1 MKVYHF
7 EEVSSTNDLARE
19 EQFAHGDL
27 LWAER
32 QTAGRGQRGHTWLS
46 EEEVNLT
53 FSLVVEPRFLP
64 AKEQFLLSAATAVAL
79 CDCLT
84 RYGIEARI
92 KWTNDIYVEDRK
104 IVGILIEHFYAGA
117 TLRRTVIGIGLNVNQ
132 EQFDHSLPNPTSML
146 LEGEKRYDREEVLR
160 TFYACFM
167 ARYRQVEQGDAE
179 AVLGE
184 YHRLIY
190 RLGEEQLFRL
200 PNGEELTAT
209 IEGIESDGALRLLHA
224 GGKRHS
230 YHFKEIEFVIKNKKK
245 DRDGQF

>member
-1 MKVYHF
+1 MKIYHF
-7 EEVSSTNDLARE
+7 DTVSSTNDLARE
-19 EQFAHGDL
+19 EQFVHGDL

-104 IVGILIEHFYAGA
+104 LVGILIEHFYAGA
-117 TLRRTVIGIGLNVNQ
+117 NLRKTLIGIGINVNQ
-132 EQFDHSLPNPTSML
+132 TEFDPSLPNPTSML

-160 TFYACFM
+160 TFYDCFM
-167 ARYRQVEQGDAE
+167 ARYAQVEQGDGE

-190 RLGEEQLFRL
+190 RLGREHRFRL
-200 PNGEELTAT
+200 PEGEELTAT
-209 IEGIESDGALRLLHA
+209 IEGIESDGALRLRHED
-224 GGKRHS
+224 GKSHS
-230 YHFKEIEFVIKNKKK
+230 YHFKEIEFVIKS
-245 DRDGQF
+245 

>member
-1 MKVYHF
+1 VKIYHF
-7 EEVSSTNDLARE
+7 DTVSSTNDLARE
-19 EQFAHGDL
+19 ERFVHGDV

-64 AKEQFLLSAATAVAL
+64 AKEQFLVSAATAVAL

-132 EQFDHSLPNPTSML
+132 ERFDPSLPNPTSML

-160 TFYACFM
+160 TFYDCFI
-167 ARYRQVEQGDAE
+167 ARYAQVEQGDGE
-179 AVLGE
+179 AILQA
-184 YHRLIY
+184 YRALIY
-190 RLGEEQLFRL
+190 RLGREQRFRL
-200 PNGEELTAT
+200 PEGEELTAT
-209 IEGIESDGALRLLHA
+209 IEGIESDGALRLRHED
-224 GGKRHS
+224 GKSHS
-230 YHFKEIEFVIKNKKK
+230 YHFKEIEFVIKS
-245 DRDGQF
+245 

>member
-7 EEVSSTNDLARE
+7 EEVTSTNDLARE

-46 EEEVNLT
+46 VAGENLT
-53 FSLVVEPRFLP
+53 FTLVVEPQFLP
-64 AKEQFLLSAATAVAL
+64 ARDQFFLSACSALAL
-79 CDCLT
+79 CDCFT
-84 RYGIEARI
+84 HFGIESRI

-104 IVGILIEHFYAGA
+104 LVGILIEHFYAGA
-117 TLRRTVIGIGLNVNQ
+117 NLRKTLIGIGINVNQ
-132 EQFDHSLPNPTSML
+132 TEFDPSLPNPTSML

-224 GGKRHS
+224 WGKRHS

>member
-7 EEVSSTNDLARE
+7 EEVTSTNDLARE

-79 CDCLT
+79 CDCLA

-132 EQFDHSLPNPTSML
+132 QRFDPSLPNPTSML

-160 TFYACFM
+160 TFYDCFM
-167 ARYRQVEQGDAE
+167 ARYAQVEQGDGE
-179 AVLGE
+179 AILQA
-184 YHRLIY
+184 YRTLIY
-190 RLGEEQLFRL
+190 RLGREQRFRL
-200 PNGEELTAT
+200 PEGEELTAT
-209 IEGIESDGALRLLHA
+209 IEGIESDGALRLRHED
-224 GGKRHS
+224 GKSHS
-230 YHFKEIEFVIKNKKK
+230 YHFKEIEFVIKS
-245 DRDGQF
+245 

>member
-1 MKVYHF
+1 MKIYHF
-7 EEVSSTNDLARE
+7 DTVSSTNDLARE
-19 EQFAHGDL
+19 EQFVHGDV

-132 EQFDHSLPNPTSML
+132 QRFDPSLPNPTSML

-160 TFYACFM
+160 TFYDCFM
-167 ARYRQVEQGDAE
+167 ARYAQVEQGDAE
-179 AVLGE
+179 AILQA
-184 YHRLIY
+184 YRALIY
-190 RLGEEQLFRL
+190 RLEREQRFRF

-230 YHFKEIEFVIKNKKK
+230 YHFKEIEFVIKS
-245 DRDGQF
+245 

>member
-1 MKVYHF
+1 MKIYHF
-7 EEVSSTNDLARE
+7 DTVSSTNDLARE
-19 EQFAHGDL
+19 EQFVHGDV

-132 EQFDHSLPNPTSML
+132 QRFDPSLPNPTSML

-160 TFYACFM
+160 TFYDCFM
-167 ARYRQVEQGDAE
+167 ARYAQVEQGDGE
-179 AVLGE
+179 AILQA
-184 YHRLIY
+184 YRALIY
-190 RLGEEQLFRL
+190 RLGREQRFRL
-200 PNGEELTAT
+200 PEGEELTAT
-209 IEGIESDGALRLLHA
+209 IEGIESDGALRLRHED
-224 GGKRHS
+224 GKSHS
-230 YHFKEIEFVIKNKKK
+230 YHFKEIEFVIKS
-245 DRDGQF
+245 

>member
-1 MKVYHF
+1 MIYHF
-7 EEVSSTNDLARE
+7 EEVTSTNDLARE
-19 EQFAHGDL
+19 EQFVHGDV

-64 AKEQFLLSAATAVAL
+64 AKEQFFLSAATAVAL

-132 EQFDHSLPNPTSML
+132 QRFDPSLPNPTSML

-160 TFYACFM
+160 TFYDCFM
-167 ARYRQVEQGDAE
+167 ARYAQVEQGDGE
-179 AVLGE
+179 AILQA
-184 YHRLIY
+184 YRALIY
-190 RLGEEQLFRL
+190 RLGKEQLFRL
-200 PNGEELTAT
+200 PDGEELTAT
-209 IEGIESDGALRLLHA
+209 IEGIESDGALRLRHED
-224 GGKRHS
+224 GKSHS
-230 YHFKEIEFVIKNKKK
+230 YHFKEIEFVIKS
-245 DRDGQF
+245 

>member
-7 EEVSSTNDLARE
+7 EEVTSTNDLARE

-27 LWAER
+27 LWTER
-32 QTAGRGQRGHTWLS
+32 QTAGRGQRGHAWLS
-46 EEEVNLT
+46 EEEANLT
-53 FSLVVEPRFLP
+53 FSLVVEPSFLP

-79 CDCLT
+79 CDCLAH
-84 RYGIEARI
+84 YGIEARI

-104 IVGILIEHFYAGA
+104 IVGILIEHFHAGA

-167 ARYRQVEQGDAE
+167 ARYRQVEQGDAA

>member
-1 MKVYHF
+1 M
-7 EEVSSTNDLARE
+7 VSSTNDLARE
-19 EQFAHGDL
+19 EQFVHGDV

-132 EQFDHSLPNPTSML
+132 QRFDPSLPNPTSML

-160 TFYACFM
+160 TFYDCFM
-167 ARYRQVEQGDAE
+167 ARYAQVEQGDGE
-179 AVLGE
+179 AILQA
-184 YHRLIY
+184 YRALIY
-190 RLGEEQLFRL
+190 RLGREQRFRL
-200 PNGEELTAT
+200 PEGEELTAT
-209 IEGIESDGALRLLHA
+209 IEGIESDGALRLRHED
-224 GGKRHS
+224 GKSHS
-230 YHFKEIEFVIKNKKK
+230 YHFKEIEFVIKS
-245 DRDGQF
+245 

>member
-1 MKVYHF
+1 MKIYHF
-7 EEVSSTNDLARE
+7 DTVSSTNDLARE
-19 EQFAHGDL
+19 EQFVHGDV

-64 AKEQFLLSAATAVAL
+64 AKEQFFLSAATAVAL

-132 EQFDHSLPNPTSML
+132 ERFDPSLPNPTSML

-160 TFYACFM
+160 TFYDCFM
-167 ARYRQVEQGDAE
+167 ARYAQVEQGD
-179 AVLGE
+179 GE
-184 YHRLIY
+184 SILQAYRALIY
-190 RLGEEQLFRL
+190 RLGREQRFRL
-200 PNGEELTAT
+200 PEGEELTAT
-209 IEGIESDGALRLLHA
+209 IEGIESDGALRLRHED
-224 GGKRHS
+224 GKSHS
-230 YHFKEIEFVIKNKKK
+230 YHFKEIEFVIKS
-245 DRDGQF
+245 

>member
-1 MKVYHF
+1 MIYHF
-7 EEVSSTNDLARE
+7 EEVTSTNDLARE

-32 QTAGRGQRGHTWLS
+32 QTAGRGQRGHAWLS

-53 FSLVVEPRFLP
+53 VSLVVEPSFLP

-79 CDCLT
+79 CDCLAH
-84 RYGIEARI
+84 YGIEARI

-117 TLRRTVIGIGLNVNQ
+117 MLRRTVIGIGLNVNQ
-132 EQFDHSLPNPTSML
+132 EQFDPSLPNPTSML
-146 LEGEKRYDREEVLR
+146 LEGEKRYDREEVLH

-167 ARYRQVEQGDAE
+167 ARYRQVEQGDAA

-200 PNGEELTAT
+200 PNGEKLTAT

>member
-7 EEVSSTNDLARE
+7 EEVTSTNDLARE

-32 QTAGRGQRGHTWLS
+32 QTAGRGQRGHAWLS
-46 EEEVNLT
+46 EEEANLT
-53 FSLVVEPRFLP
+53 FSLVVEPSFLP

-79 CDCLT
+79 CDCLAH
-84 RYGIEARI
+84 YGIEARI

-104 IVGILIEHFYAGA
+104 IVGILIEHFHAGA

>member
-1 MKVYHF
+1 MKIYHF
-7 EEVSSTNDLARE
+7 DTVSSTNDLARE
-19 EQFAHGDL
+19 EQFVHGDV

-132 EQFDHSLPNPTSML
+132 ERFDPSLPNPTSML

-160 TFYACFM
+160 TFYDCFM
-167 ARYRQVEQGDAE
+167 ARYAQVEQGDGE
-179 AVLGE
+179 AILQA
-184 YHRLIY
+184 YRALIY
-190 RLGEEQLFRL
+190 RLGKEQLFRL
-200 PNGEELTAT
+200 PDGEELTAT
-209 IEGIESDGALRLLHA
+209 IEGIESDGALRLRHED
-224 GGKRHS
+224 GKSHS
-230 YHFKEIEFVIKNKKK
+230 YHFKEIEFVIKS
-245 DRDGQF
+245 